1 MLYGILAATVCVSA
15 GIVLKSVERKEGSVS
30 ARSEKAEM
38 LRRQISSLERQE
50 QLQLENIESIDAST
64 YPTKRGQLLRNL
76 EQGTKRELNKVRSK
90 LSTLS
95 VSAVNSGETMVM
107 MWLRLLAI
115 AWNIVLCHLLA
126 TRGKMKA
133 LDISK

>member
-1 MLYGILAATVCVSA
+1 
-15 GIVLKSVERKEGSVS
+15 
-30 ARSEKAEM
+30 M

-50 QLQLENIESIDAST
+50 QLQIENIESIDASI
-64 YPTKRGQLLRNL
+64 YPTKRGQFLRDL
-76 EQGTKRELNKVRSK
+76 EQGTKRELNQARSK
-90 LSTLS
+90 LSTLT
-95 VSAVNSGETMVM
+95 VAAVNSGQTMVM

-126 TRGKMKA
+126 TQGEVKA